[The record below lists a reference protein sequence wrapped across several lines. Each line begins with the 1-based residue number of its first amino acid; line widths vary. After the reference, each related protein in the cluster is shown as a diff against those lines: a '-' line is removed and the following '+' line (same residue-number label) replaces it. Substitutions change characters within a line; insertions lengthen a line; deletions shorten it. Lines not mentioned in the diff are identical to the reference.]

1 MIIRSRTSSRE
12 VITTKNNQDSLDS
25 ATAPTRIAIHP
36 ILSRAAVRELVKL
49 NRCAEVHHRT
59 GVRASHAGRGFS

>member
-1 MIIRSRTSSRE
+1 MIIRNRKSSRQ

-25 ATAPTRIAIHP
+25 ATAPHTLHRP
-36 ILSRAAVRELVKL
+36 ILSRAAARELVKL